1 MKCFQFRDLVDE
13 YMDKQIDASQ
23 RRSMDEHA
31 ASCPDCRLRL
41 NEREQ
46 LFQRLEM
53 SQEPVWTIDL
63 SDSIMARIR
72 AVPTPAYN
80 NPLVRPIV
88 IAIAAALVVS
98 GLLILVG
105 YNSLPDGVSPID
117 ILQLLAGSVEMPSG
131 LRASLQEVCSFASAS
146 WVAFRVL
153 IQILGQAGTIVLFK
167 IPGTIPFIMVCSL
180 LIIAVWRVWRQRR
193 GSTFTHLGF

>member
-1 MKCFQFRDLVDE
+1 MKCFQFRDLLDE
-13 YMDKQIDASQ
+13 YMDRQVDAHQ
-23 RRSMDEHA
+23 RKAMEGHA
-31 ASCPDCRLRL
+31 ASCPDCRHRM

-53 SQEPVWTIDL
+53 SQEPVWTVDL

-72 AVPTPAYN
+72 AVPTPTYT

-88 IAIAAALVVS
+88 IAILTALVVS
-98 GLLILVG
+98 GLLILLG
-105 YNSLPDGVSPID
+105 YSSLPDGVSPID

-131 LRASLQEVCSFASAS
+131 LKASLDEVCAFTGAC

-153 IQILGQAGTIVLFK
+153 VQILSRIGSIILFR
-167 IPGTIPFIMVCSL
+167 IPGTIPFILVCSL
-180 LIIAVWRVWRQRR
+180 LALAVWRVWRQRR
-193 GSTFTHLGF
+193 GSTFTHLGL